1 VEIFGRS
8 KPVPGSPPVTS
19 GCASAS
25 DAEAEAPLLER
36 PRDAPFADFC
46 NIYLTDL
53 IAMLQAA
60 RSAARESSAAHLLQV
75 VEFEQWARFVYHHS

>member
-1 VEIFGRS
+1 MPEREELTDDSDARS
-8 KPVPGSPPVTS
+8 IE
-19 GCASAS
+19 SAS